1 MSSEV
6 FAQIREL
13 KQKGQFVDAWNCGFS
28 VFQKEPENAFLRTS
42 LFWVCYAAI
51 KSVQETVLA
60 RQGKIPLRRKR
71 LRLQLHPARP
81 RRLQPPNK
89 MNKS

>member
-13 KQKGQFVDAWNCGFS
+13 KQQGNFVGAWNCGYA
-28 VFQKEPENAFLRTS
+28 VFQNEPQNTFLRTS

-51 KSVQETVLA
+51 KVIQEPILS
-60 RQGKIPLRRKR
+60 RQ
-71 LRLQLHPARP
+71 
-81 RRLQPPNK
+81 
-89 MNKS
+89 NKSD